1 MQKVKSKSKPAVP
14 FDSSTI
20 RLKIMADIKRIRLL
34 WVNGYTDIEIR
45 KALNLD
51 FRAWKLRL
59 RLMRRVS
66 PDEDVLSTYKRYYH
80 EHLKT
85 VSKLQSRLAQLSK
98 IRKKASKEVVRH
110 VEKGK
115 GKNKTTVPVVVRPR
129 DLGLSASVINSMA
142 AIDKDI
148 LKAES
153 ELIAIQQRLGIIES
167 VSANP
172 FEGEMLTTTAVN
184 LLAAWELRK
193 KRLQEDKK
201 KEIDITPK
209 EKIMD

>member
-1 MQKVKSKSKPAVP
+1 MQKVKIKSKPAAP

-34 WVNGYTDIEIR
+34 WTNGYTDIEIR

-59 RLMRRVS
+59 RLMRRVP

-85 VSKLQSRLAQLSK
+85 ISKLQSRLAQLSK
-98 IRKKASKEVVRH
+98 IRKKSSKEIVKQ

-115 GKNKTTVPVVVRPR
+115 GKGKKMLSVVVRPR
-129 DLGLSASVINSMA
+129 DLGLAASVINSMA
-142 AIDKDI
+142 AIDKDL
-148 LKAES
+148 LKAEA
-153 ELIAIQQRLGIIES
+153 ELIAVQQRLGIIEQPA
-167 VSANP
+167 SANP

-201 KEIDITPK
+201 NKEIDVTPK
-209 EKIMD
+209 EK